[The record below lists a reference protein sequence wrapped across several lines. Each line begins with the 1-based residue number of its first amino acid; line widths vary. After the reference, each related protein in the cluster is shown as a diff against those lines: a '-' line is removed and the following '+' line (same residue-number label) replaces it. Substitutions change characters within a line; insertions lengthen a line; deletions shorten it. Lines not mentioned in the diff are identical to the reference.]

1 MRMFKCYMYSKLQY
15 IGTVSQA
22 GNKKR
27 TGGRLGKI
35 GKF

>member
-1 MRMFKCYMYSKLQY
+1 MLYVFQTTY

-22 GNKKR
+22 GNKKG
-27 TGGRLGKI
+27 TGGRLGKR